1 MSNALKTSQSLSAYI
16 SVTFAYW
23 GFMLTDGAV
32 RMLVLFHF
40 HLLGLSPLELAT
52 IFLLYE
58 FMGVIT
64 NLYAG
69 YIAAR
74 LGLNTTLYAGL
85 GFQIIAL
92 SALALYSEV
101 LQSSAGLASFSL
113 AYVVI
118 SQGLSGIAKDLTKMS
133 AKSAVKWLAP
143 DSDGTL
149 LRWVAFLTGS
159 KNAVKGSGFFLGAAL
174 LTVIGFTSAL
184 WSLVALLLVVL
195 FLLVFIMP
203 SGLTTKNKSTKLK
216 EVFSVNSHINW
227 LSGARLFLF
236 GARDVWF
243 VVGVPIFFYS
253 ILSDGSTS
261 QNKAA
266 FFQIGFFMSLW
277 IILYGATQA
286 ITAKLFNSAS
296 RSHYT
301 IIQITKMA
309 VLFLAVILATLT
321 AFTATNLLSEMS
333 LFYVVII
340 GLFIFG
346 FVFAISS
353 SLHSYLILAVSE
365 PERVTMDVGFY
376 YMSNAAGRLLGTF
389 LSGVSYQFGGLPTC
403 LACATMLCLFSW
415 LLTFPLANL
424 EKQR

>member
-1 MSNALKTSQSLSAYI
+1 
-16 SVTFAYW
+16 
-23 GFMLTDGAV
+23 
-32 RMLVLFHF
+32 
-40 HLLGLSPLELAT
+40 
-52 IFLLYE
+52 
-58 FMGVIT
+58 
-64 NLYAG
+64 
-69 YIAAR
+69 
-74 LGLNTTLYAGL
+74 
-85 GFQIIAL
+85 
-92 SALALYSEV
+92 
-101 LQSSAGLASFSL
+101 
-113 AYVVI
+113 
-118 SQGLSGIAKDLTKMS
+118 
-133 AKSAVKWLAP
+133 
-143 DSDGTL
+143 
-149 LRWVAFLTGS
+149 
-159 KNAVKGSGFFLGAAL
+159 
-174 LTVIGFTSAL
+174 
-184 WSLVALLLVVL
+184 LLVVL

-286 ITAKLFNSAS
+286 ITPKLFNSAS

-309 VLFLAVILATLT
+309 VLFLAVILAALT

-333 LFYVVII
+333 LFYVIVI

-346 FVFAISS
+346 FVFAINS
-353 SLHSYLILAVSE
+353 SLHSYLILALSE

-424 EKQR
+424 QKQR

>member
-1 MSNALKTSQSLSAYI
+1 MSNALKISQSLSAYI

-40 HLLGLSPLELAT
+40 HLLGFSPLELAT

-85 GFQIIAL
+85 GFKIIAL
-92 SALALYSEV
+92 AALALYSEV
-101 LQSSAGLASFSL
+101 LQSSERLASFSL

-203 SGLTTKNKSTKLK
+203 SGLTTKNKSVKFMH
-216 EVFSVNSHINW
+216 VFSVNGHINW

-286 ITAKLFNSAS
+286 ITPKLFNSAS

-333 LFYVVII
+333 LFYVIVI

-346 FVFAISS
+346 FVFAINS
-353 SLHSYLILAVSE
+353 SLHSYLILALSE
-365 PERVTMDVGFY
+365 RERVTMDVGFY
-376 YMSNAAGRLLGTF
+376 YMSNATGRLLGTF
-389 LSGVSYQFGGLPTC
+389 LSGVSYQFWGLPTC

-424 EKQR
+424 QKQR

>member
-1 MSNALKTSQSLSAYI
+1 MSNALKISQSLSAYI

-40 HLLGLSPLELAT
+40 HLLGFSPLELAT

-64 NLYAG
+64 NLNAG

-74 LGLNTTLYAGL
+74 FGLNTTLYAGL

-101 LQSSAGLASFSL
+101 LQSSAGLASFSFT
-113 AYVVI
+113 YVVI

-253 ILSDGSTS
+253 ILSNGSTS
-261 QNKAA
+261 QNQAA

-286 ITAKLFNSAS
+286 ITPKLFNSAS

-321 AFTATNLLSEMS
+321 ALTATNLLSEIS
-333 LFYVVII
+333 LFYVIVI

-346 FVFAISS
+346 FVFAINS
-353 SLHSYLILAVSE
+353 SLHSYLILALSE

-424 EKQR
+424 QKQR

>member
-1 MSNALKTSQSLSAYI
+1 MSNAPKISQSLSAYI

-40 HLLGLSPLELAT
+40 HLLGFSPLELAT

-85 GFQIIAL
+85 GIQIIAL

-286 ITAKLFNSAS
+286 ITPKLFNSAS

-333 LFYVVII
+333 LFYVIVV

-346 FVFAISS
+346 FVFAINS
-353 SLHSYLILAVSE
+353 SLHSYLILALSE

-403 LACATMLCLFSW
+403 LACATMLCLLSW

-424 EKQR
+424 QKQR

>member
-1 MSNALKTSQSLSAYI
+1 MSNAPKISQSLSAYI

-40 HLLGLSPLELAT
+40 HLLGFSPLELAT

-85 GFQIIAL
+85 GIQIIAL

-159 KNAVKGSGFFLGAAL
+159 KNAVKGSGFFLGVAL

-184 WSLVALLLVVL
+184 WSMVALLLVVL

-203 SGLTTKNKSTKLK
+203 SGLTTKNKSTNLR

-286 ITAKLFNSAS
+286 ITPKLFNSAS

-309 VLFLAVILATLT
+309 VLFLAVILAALT

-333 LFYVVII
+333 LFYVIVT

-346 FVFAISS
+346 FVFAVNS
-353 SLHSYLILAVSE
+353 SLHSYLILALGE

-403 LACATMLCLFSW
+403 LACATMLCLLSW

-424 EKQR
+424 QKQR